1 VIRLNT
7 DIELSFY
14 RSDTGVELTAYL
26 KESVLDDEGAYR
38 LSTLGFRSL
47 YNSFK
52 LGMFK

>member
-1 VIRLNT
+1 MVRLN
-7 DIELSFY
+7 IELSLY
-14 RSDTGVELTAYL
+14 RADTRVELTAYL
-26 KESVLDDEGAYR
+26 KESMLDGEGAYR